1 VLEHGPAG
9 ERLLDAAGREL
20 VWCDDSPGA
29 GSDCR
34 FAHTC
39 AETGDYVI
47 ELRDAGYGGGA
58 DFRYRLRVG
67 EFPLANV
74 PFPLAGKRGTVGMF
88 SFVGP
93 DCAGAAPVTLNLPQ
107 LGGAAP
113 LGVRYAGARAGSG
126 FVSVAVG
133 DVDESVEAEPN
144 DTPLAATPITAPS
157 AVSARLETPNDRDFY
172 QLAATKGQ
180 RLLFRARA
188 RSLGSPCDLLMQL
201 FKPDGSKLAE
211 SKVEGAAEGTFDAT
225 APLDGVYRLSV
236 EDITRAGGPG
246 LAYRLEVEPYRP
258 GFSLGVDVD
267 TVNAKAGDSFDLK
280 VTCVRRDY
288 GGPIALTLQGTP
300 AALEGATIAAGK
312 NETTLKVKTPADL
325 KPGSIVHFKI
335 VGTARVGDGEFAAT
349 ASTMPALRKSFPR
362 LLYPPELTEGMIALG
377 VRQP

>member
-1 VLEHGPAG
+1 MGHRSAQMEQVTRPTNHPCSSVPSVAGNFFSSCLGVLGVLAVAFIGVEAHAQAPAVMRVEPSAVAPG
-9 ERLLDAAGREL
+9 RVANVTIVGSGLSEPAALWSTFPAEASFPADKEKSANRATCRLSVPPDAQVGIHALRLGTPKGVSNLHLVMVDDLPSVAATQGNGTAAAAQALPPPVAVDGACDAGGSDFYRFHADKGRRVSVEVVAARLGSQLDPVVRLLDAAGREL

-157 AVSARLETPNDRDFY
+157 AVSGRLETPNDRDFY
-172 QLAATKGQ
+172 Q
-180 RLLFRARA
+180 
-188 RSLGSPCDLLMQL
+188 
-201 FKPDGSKLAE
+201 
-211 SKVEGAAEGTFDAT
+211 
-225 APLDGVYRLSV
+225 
-236 EDITRAGGPG
+236 
-246 LAYRLEVEPYRP
+246 
-258 GFSLGVDVD
+258 
-267 TVNAKAGDSFDLK
+267 
-280 VTCVRRDY
+280 
-288 GGPIALTLQGTP
+288 
-300 AALEGATIAAGK
+300 
-312 NETTLKVKTPADL
+312 
-325 KPGSIVHFKI
+325 
-335 VGTARVGDGEFAAT
+335 
-349 ASTMPALRKSFPR
+349 
-362 LLYPPELTEGMIALG
+362 
-377 VRQP
+377 